1 MKTSPFQTK
10 AALLGSVA
18 FANANYSFTRRAR
31 KQEPSQMQLAFER
44 ARAKAQ

>member
-1 MKTSPFQTK
+1 MKTSPLRTK
-10 AALLGSVA
+10 FSVLGSIT
-18 FANANYSFTRRAR
+18 FANARTSAIRRMR